1 MKVWGL
7 VQSFPSDYLED
18 KMFGFE
24 PKHRSFS
31 FFSRR
36 RRRRRRRRPQPLKAF
51 SVIQFKRKGNSKW
64 SSE

>member
-7 VQSFPSDYLED
+7 VQSFPSDYLVD
-18 KMFGFE
+18 KMFGFK

-36 RRRRRRRRPQPLKAF
+36 RRRRMREESQK
-51 SVIQFKRKGNSKW
+51 
-64 SSE
+64 